1 VDLRAPTVLTMHP
14 MVARLVLLGLVGWS
28 CAVQAEPLS
37 RLPFSP
43 GAYVVDGKTDG
54 FCRTGPGGKS
64 LFVENAE
71 AIAVITIDGAKVHVD
86 RFAEDG
92 VLRLD
97 GGFEGAA
104 LVVAGGGQKLT
115 MTRENEAVVVRVGQK
130 PPQKWTRTAAA
141 ATSGVATGIG
151 GVFFKAKDAKK
162 LRGWYA
168 QHLGLQLSPYGF
180 VDFRWRELSEPSH
193 VGHTAWATFKAESTH
208 FDGPFMINYRVDKL
222 EPLLKQLE
230 KDGVKIDRK
239 EDDPATGHFA
249 WIRDGEGNLVEL
261 WEAAPGG

>member
-1 VDLRAPTVLTMHP
+1 
-14 MVARLVLLGLVGWS
+14 VA
-28 CAVQAEPLS
+28 AQQS
-37 RLPFSP
+37 RVPFSP
-43 GAYVVDGKTDG
+43 GAYLVDGKTDG

-64 LFVENAE
+64 LLVESAE
-71 AIAVITIDGAKVHVD
+71 ALAVITSDGARVHVD
-86 RFAEDG
+86 RFADDG

-115 MTRENEAVVVRVGQK
+115 MVPDNGAVVVRLGQK
-130 PPQKWTRTAAA
+130 PPQRWTRTAA

-162 LRGWYA
+162 LRAWYA
-168 QHLGLQLSPYGF
+168 QHLGLPLSQYGF
-180 VDFRWRELSEPSH
+180 ADVRWRELSDPFR
-193 VGHTAWATFKAESTH
+193 VAHTVWATFKPESTH

-222 EPLLKQLE
+222 DLLLKKLE
-230 KDGVKIDRK
+230 QDGVKIERK
-239 EDDPATGHFA
+239 EDEPGNGHFA

-261 WEAAPGG
+261 WEPAPGG